1 MMWPWFNGGY
11 GGFWGMWFMPII
23 MIVVF
28 GLIIRGIFALVRG
41 TTRGGC
47 CGSSELPSDSALE
60 ILKKRYAR
68 GEIDKEEFEERKR
81 NLL

>member
-11 GGFWGMWFMPII
+11 GGFWGMWFMPVI

-28 GLIIRGIFALVRG
+28 GLIIWGIFALVRG
-41 TTRGGC
+41 TARGGC
-47 CGSSELPSDSALE
+47 CGSSELSSDSALE

-68 GEIDKEEFEERKR
+68 GEISKEEFEERKK